1 VFWPLSCCYEGVEIE
16 AESILMPK
24 DLTQNIFDVAALDPQ
39 FFAILLGAFL
49 ASAGGFFVTWLL
61 DRMERKRQERSIAL
75 VCLDLMAS
83 LSVMTSLANGARG
96 RGDPYG
102 PFTMRLVRGCV
113 RDVDVYERNRER
125 IADISD
131 PSIRAEIY
139 QCMTRM
145 TLALDGI
152 LSETDLIVKLDETL
166 AEPHGLN
173 ETKFEELTKQR
184 AERIWRRD
192 GSFDFMMDTV
202 RELGEPLAA
211 KLRAIAKSSPQ
222 SLAEIV
228 ARTSAPAA
236 SATQAFPGTTS
247 QAEAKPQATP
257 TDA

>member
-1 VFWPLSCCYEGVEIE
+1 MSQE
-16 AESILMPK
+16 
-24 DLTQNIFDVAALDPQ
+24 LTQNIFDVAALNSQ

-83 LSVMTSLANGARG
+83 LSVMTSLAAGARG

-113 RDVDVYERNRER
+113 RDLDVYERNRER
-125 IADISD
+125 IADIAD
-131 PSIRAEIY
+131 PEIRAELY

-152 LSETDLIVKLDETL
+152 LSETELIVKCDEVL
-166 AEPHGLN
+166 AEPQGLT
-173 ETKFEELTKQR
+173 EAKLEELKKQR
-184 AERIWRRD
+184 EERSWRRD

-202 RELGEPLAA
+202 RELGGPLAE
-211 KLRAIAKSSPQ
+211 KLRAIAKTRPQ

-228 ARTSAPAA
+228 ARTSTPAA
-236 SATQAFPGTTS
+236 SATQAFPGGS
-247 QAEAKPQATP
+247 NQAEAKPQAAP
-257 TDA
+257 TAE